1 MNPYDSAPLPSPQA
15 SPARPWWKT
24 SPAALG
30 MLALVAL
37 IGAFSFPLGFLALIA
52 VVVLLWILP
61 PWRWFAKLGA
71 NLGALVLL
79 VLGSGLGGQLDES
92 DAKPTAEA
100 TRTPSPKAP
109 PSPAAEPEVPDYRG
123 RPLHE
128 AEAAARNSGY
138 TTGLHDAS
146 AESRSILLRSD
157 WVVCFQKADHDDGR
171 KLIDFAAVKTGEP
184 CPGKDGA
191 EIPWP
196 TMPDL
201 LDETWRDSVRALT
214 GLGVDEDAIEAE
226 SHYVN
231 DELPGD
237 HDTWR
242 VCEQDPADGEDITAE
257 VTLGLAHPDAG
268 CSTTGLRLGDKD
280 DDGRPDYRD
289 LTDDRNTGPVGGST
303 STGGP
308 SSSGG
313 GSSTGSGG
321 SSTSGGG
328 SSTSSGGSSTSGGGS
343 STSSGGSSTSG
354 GGSSTSSGG
363 SSTSGGGSSTSS
375 GGSSTSS
382 GGSSTSGGG
391 SSTGSGGSS
400 TGSGGS
406 STSGGGGAS
415 TVHPGSFCSPPG
427 AVGVT
432 RAGTPMVCGPG
443 SDGRNRWR
451 SG

>member
-1 MNPYDSAPLPSPQA
+1 M
-15 SPARPWWKT
+15 
-24 SPAALG
+24 
-30 MLALVAL
+30 AL

-92 DAKPTAEA
+92 SEAGARSDAKPTAEA

-128 AEAAARNSGY
+128 AETAARSSGY
-138 TTGLHDAS
+138 TTSLHDAS
-146 AESRSILLRSD
+146 AESRSILLRSG
-157 WVVCFQKADHDDGR
+157 WVVCFQEADHDDGR

-214 GLGVDEDAIEAE
+214 GLGVDEGAIEAE

-268 CSTTGLRLGDKD
+268 CSTSGLRLGDKD

-289 LTDDRNTGPVGGST
+289 LTDDRNTGPVGGS
-303 STGGP
+303 
-308 SSSGG
+308 
-313 GSSTGSGG
+313 SST
-321 SSTSGGG
+321 GG
-328 SSTSSGGSSTSGGGS
+328 SSTSSGGSSTG
-343 STSSGGSSTSG
+343 
-354 GGSSTSSGG
+354 
-363 SSTSGGGSSTSS
+363 
-375 GGSSTSS
+375 
-382 GGSSTSGGG
+382 
-391 SSTGSGGSS
+391 
-400 TGSGGS
+400 
-406 STSGGGGAS
+406 GGGGAS